1 MSKAVDLRKK
11 MDDLANSIVTDPAR
25 LKEFALNWT
34 KGFHSYSFGN
44 LCLIYYQ
51 KPNAALCAGFNHW
64 KKQGRHVKAGE
75 KAIWILAPMKCRLKK
90 KDEEVQREDELNLA
104 SGDDGNP
111 EEQAQT
117 RLFFRGVPVF
127 DISQTDGKPVELG
140 CSNMVSGDV
149 SLDTLINLCPYPVRI
164 QDEHVTANGSTDGLL
179 VELTRRGNETSMAAT
194 LFHEWAHIE
203 LKHPLLI
210 SHGDALPKDIKE
222 LEAEAVSYLV
232 CSAIGIDNQR
242 SALYIGHYGATPE
255 SLGKSG
261 SRILAAA
268 EKILK
273 VIKGGTETGDWR
285 EAA

>member
-1 MSKAVDLRKK
+1 MTKAIDLRKK

-25 LKEFALNWT
+25 LREFVLNWT

-51 KPNAALCAGFNHW
+51 RPGATLCAGFNHW

-75 KAIWILAPMKCRLKK
+75 KAIWILAPMKCRVKK
-90 KDEEVQREDELNLA
+90 KDEDVQGEDELDI
-104 SGDDGNP
+104 SPGDDGNTG
-111 EEQAQT
+111 EQAQT
-117 RLFFRGVPVF
+117 RLFFRGVAVF
-127 DISQTDGKPVELG
+127 DVSQTEGQPVELG
-140 CSNMVSGDV
+140 CSNMVSGDAG
-149 SLDTLINLCPYPVRI
+149 LDALIRLCPYPVSI
-164 QDEHVTANGSTDGLL
+164 QDESVTANGSTDGLL
-179 VELTRRGNETSMAAT
+179 VRLTRRDNEASMAAT

-203 LKHPLLI
+203 LKHPVLI
-210 SHGDALPKDIKE
+210 SHGDILPKDIKE

-242 SALYIGHYGATPE
+242 SALYVGHYGATPE

-273 VIKGGTETGDWR
+273 VIRGGMETGEWK